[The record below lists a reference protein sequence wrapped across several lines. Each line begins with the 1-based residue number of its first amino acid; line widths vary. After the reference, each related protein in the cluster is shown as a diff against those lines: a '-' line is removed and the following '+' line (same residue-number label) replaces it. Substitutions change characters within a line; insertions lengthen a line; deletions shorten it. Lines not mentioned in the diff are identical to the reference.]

1 MNIFKTDKSLQRPCE
16 LRRWILKG
24 IIPSIWNS
32 PYRRWRSAMSE
43 AEIVYTSNEVY
54 SRLGVSGS
62 TLRKYSDV
70 LEREGYDVR
79 KNSRGRREYTEF
91 DVVLIEQ
98 LVELSKQDGMTLE
111 KAAKMIAK
119 QFGIA
124 NKKEES
130 QGTDPV
136 PYQMQYQF
144 QQQYSAMIEE
154 INKVQQANLLEME
167 KRLSDRIDQKN
178 ELIEEDIKE
187 RNRLIMED
195 MKDRKER
202 EERIEKR
209 LELRDDNLMKMV
221 REIQEAKRTIVSAQ
235 EEIAA
240 AKKKSWWKFWK

>member
-1 MNIFKTDKSLQRPCE
+1 
-16 LRRWILKG
+16 
-24 IIPSIWNS
+24 
-32 PYRRWRSAMSE
+32 MSE

-111 KAAKMIAK
+111 KTAKMIAK
-119 QFGIA
+119 QFGID
-124 NKKEES
+124 NNKEES
-130 QGTDPV
+130 QEADPV

-154 INKVQQANLLEME
+154 INKIQQANLLEME
-167 KRLSDRIDQKN
+167 KRLVDQINQKN
-178 ELIEEDIKE
+178 KLIEEDIKE
-187 RNRLIMED
+187 RNKLIKED
-195 MKDRKER
+195 MKNRKER

-209 LELRDDNLMKMV
+209 LKLRDDNLMKMV
-221 REIQEAKRTIVSAQ
+221 REIQEAKRTIVLAQ
-235 EEIAA
+235 AEIAA
-240 AKKKSWWKFWK
+240 EKKKSWWEFWK

>member
-1 MNIFKTDKSLQRPCE
+1 MKP
-16 LRRWILKG
+16 W
-24 IIPSIWNS
+24 IWNFA
-32 PYRRWRSAMSE
+32 YRRWCSAMSE
-43 AEIVYTSNEVY
+43 AEVIYTSSEVY

-91 DVVLIEQ
+91 DIVLIEQ

-130 QGTDPV
+130 QGTDPI

-154 INKVQQANLLEME
+154 INKVQQANLIEME
-167 KRLSDRIDQKN
+167 KRLSDRIDQRN
-178 ELIEEDIKE
+178 TLIEDDM
-187 RNRLIMED
+187 RNR
-195 MKDRKER
+195 KEH
-202 EERIEKR
+202 EERIEKS

-221 REIQEAKRTIVSAQ
+221 REIQEAKRTIVLAQ

-240 AKKKSWWKFWK
+240 AKRKSWWKFWK

>member
-1 MNIFKTDKSLQRPCE
+1 
-16 LRRWILKG
+16 
-24 IIPSIWNS
+24 
-32 PYRRWRSAMSE
+32 MSE
-43 AEIVYTSNEVY
+43 AEVIYTSSEVY

-79 KNSRGRREYTEF
+79 KDSRGRREYTEF

-130 QGTDPV
+130 QGTNLV

-144 QQQYSAMIEE
+144 QQQYSAMVEE
-154 INKVQQANLLEME
+154 INKVQQANLIEME
-167 KRLSDRIDQKN
+167 KRLSDRIDQRN
-178 ELIEEDIKE
+178 TLIEEDM
-187 RNRLIMED
+187 R
-195 MKDRKER
+195 DRKER

-221 REIQEAKRTIVSAQ
+221 REIQDAKRTIISAQ

-240 AKKKSWWKFWK
+240 AQKKAWWKFWK

>member
-1 MNIFKTDKSLQRPCE
+1 
-16 LRRWILKG
+16 
-24 IIPSIWNS
+24 
-32 PYRRWRSAMSE
+32 MSK
-43 AEIVYTSNEVY
+43 AEVVYTSSEVY
-54 SRLGVSGS
+54 TRLGVSGS

-79 KNSRGRREYTEF
+79 KNNRGRREYSEF

-111 KAAKMIAK
+111 KAAKRIAK
-119 QFGIA
+119 QFGIH
-124 NKKEES
+124 NMKEES
-130 QGTDPV
+130 QGLDSA

-154 INKVQQANLLEME
+154 INKMQQAKLLEME
-167 KRLSDRIDQKN
+167 KRLGDRMDERNK
-178 ELIEEDIKE
+178 LIE
-187 RNRLIMED
+187 ED

-209 LELRDDNLMKMV
+209 LEQRDDNLMKMV
-221 REIQEAKRTIVSAQ
+221 REIQEAKRTIISAQ
-235 EEIAA
+235 EEIAT

>member
-1 MNIFKTDKSLQRPCE
+1 
-16 LRRWILKG
+16 
-24 IIPSIWNS
+24 
-32 PYRRWRSAMSE
+32 MSE
-43 AEIVYTSNEVY
+43 AEVIYTSSEVY

-79 KNSRGRREYTEF
+79 KDSRGRREYTEF

-130 QGTDPV
+130 QGTNPV

-167 KRLSDRIDQKN
+167 KRLSDRIDQRN
-178 ELIEEDIKE
+178 TLIEEDM
-187 RNRLIMED
+187 R
-195 MKDRKER
+195 DRKER

-221 REIQEAKRTIVSAQ
+221 REIQ
-235 EEIAA
+235 
-240 AKKKSWWKFWK
+240 

>member
-1 MNIFKTDKSLQRPCE
+1 
-16 LRRWILKG
+16 
-24 IIPSIWNS
+24 
-32 PYRRWRSAMSE
+32 MSE
-43 AEIVYTSNEVY
+43 AEVVYTSSEVY
-54 SRLGVSGS
+54 TRLGVSGS

-79 KNSRGRREYTEF
+79 KNNRGRREYSEF

-111 KAAKMIAK
+111 KSAKRVAK
-119 QFGIA
+119 QFGIH
-124 NKKEES
+124 NMKEES
-130 QGTDPV
+130 QGLDSA

-154 INKVQQANLLEME
+154 INKMQQAKLLEME
-167 KRLSDRIDQKN
+167 KRLGDRMDERNK
-178 ELIEEDIKE
+178 LIE
-187 RNRLIMED
+187 ED

-209 LELRDDNLMKMV
+209 LEQRDDNLMKMV
-221 REIQEAKRTIVSAQ
+221 REIQEAKRTIISAQ

>member
-1 MNIFKTDKSLQRPCE
+1 
-16 LRRWILKG
+16 
-24 IIPSIWNS
+24 
-32 PYRRWRSAMSE
+32 MSDT
-43 AEIVYTSNEVY
+43 EIVYTSNEVY
-54 SRLGVSGS
+54 SRLGISGS

-70 LEREGYDVR
+70 LEREGFDVR
-79 KNSRGRREYTEF
+79 KNTRGRREYTEF

-98 LVELSKQDGMTLE
+98 LVALSKQDGMTLE

-119 QFGIA
+119 QFGID

-130 QGTDPV
+130 QGTDLV

-167 KRLSDRIDQKN
+167 KRLGDRIDQRTK
-178 ELIEEDIKE
+178 LIE
-187 RNRLIMED
+187 ED

-202 EERIEKR
+202 EKRIEKR

-221 REIQEAKRTIVSAQ
+221 REIQDAKRTIVSAQ

>member
-1 MNIFKTDKSLQRPCE
+1 
-16 LRRWILKG
+16 
-24 IIPSIWNS
+24 
-32 PYRRWRSAMSE
+32 MSE

-136 PYQMQYQF
+136 PYEMQYQF
-144 QQQYSAMIEE
+144 QQQYSVMIEE
-154 INKVQQANLLEME
+154 INKAQQANLLEME
-167 KRLSDRIDQKN
+167 KRLDDR
-178 ELIEEDIKE
+178 IKE
-187 RNRLIMED
+187 RNKLIRED

-221 REIQEAKRTIVSAQ
+221 REIQDAKRTIVLAQ

>member
-1 MNIFKTDKSLQRPCE
+1 
-16 LRRWILKG
+16 
-24 IIPSIWNS
+24 
-32 PYRRWRSAMSE
+32 MSE
-43 AEIVYTSNEVY
+43 AEVIYTSSEVY

-79 KNSRGRREYTEF
+79 KNSRGRREYSEF

-130 QGTDPV
+130 QDTDPV

-144 QQQYSAMIEE
+144 QQQYSAMVEE
-154 INKVQQANLLEME
+154 INKMQQANLIEME
-167 KRLSDRIDQKN
+167 KRLSDRIDQRN
-178 ELIEEDIKE
+178 TLIEEDM
-187 RNRLIMED
+187 R
-195 MKDRKER
+195 DRKER

-209 LELRDDNLMKMV
+209 LELRNDNLMKMV
-221 REIQEAKRTIVSAQ
+221 REIQDAKRTIVSAQ

-240 AKKKSWWKFWK
+240 AQKKTWWKFWK

>member
-1 MNIFKTDKSLQRPCE
+1 MAE
-16 LRRWILKG
+16 
-24 IIPSIWNS
+24 
-32 PYRRWRSAMSE
+32 M
-43 AEIVYTSNEVY
+43 EIVYTANEVY
-54 SRLGVSGS
+54 NRLGVSGS
-62 TLRKYSDV
+62 TLRKYSDI
-70 LEREGYDVR
+70 LEREGYDAK

-91 DVVLIEQ
+91 DVLLIEK
-98 LVELSKQDGMTLE
+98 LIEVSKQDGMTLE

-119 QFGIA
+119 QFGIN

-130 QGTDPV
+130 QGSDPV

-144 QQQYSAMIEE
+144 QQQYSAMVEE

-167 KRLSDRIDQKN
+167 KRLGDRIDQKN
-178 ELIEEDIKE
+178 KLIEEDIKE
-187 RNRLIMED
+187 INKLIMED
-195 MKDRKER
+195 MKDWKER

-240 AKKKSWWKFWK
+240 AKRKSWWEFWK

>member
-1 MNIFKTDKSLQRPCE
+1 
-16 LRRWILKG
+16 
-24 IIPSIWNS
+24 
-32 PYRRWRSAMSE
+32 MSE
-43 AEIVYTSNEVY
+43 AEVIYTSSEVY

-79 KNSRGRREYTEF
+79 KNSRGRREYSEF

-130 QGTDPV
+130 QDTDPV

-144 QQQYSAMIEE
+144 QQQYSAMVEE
-154 INKVQQANLLEME
+154 INKMQQANLIEME
-167 KRLSDRIDQKN
+167 KRLSDRIDQRN
-178 ELIEEDIKE
+178 TLIEEDM
-187 RNRLIMED
+187 R
-195 MKDRKER
+195 DRKER

-209 LELRDDNLMKMV
+209 LELRDDNHMKMV
-221 REIQEAKRTIVSAQ
+221 REVQDAKRTIVSAQ
-235 EEIAA
+235 EKIAA
-240 AKKKSWWKFWK
+240 NPGGSFGNEYIHC

>member
-1 MNIFKTDKSLQRPCE
+1 MSKT
-16 LRRWILKG
+16 
-24 IIPSIWNS
+24 
-32 PYRRWRSAMSE
+32 
-43 AEIVYTSNEVY
+43 EIVYTSNEVY
-54 SRLGVSGS
+54 SRLGISGS

-70 LEREGYDVR
+70 LEREGFDVR
-79 KNSRGRREYTEF
+79 KNTRGRREYTEF

-119 QFGIA
+119 QFGID

-130 QGTDPV
+130 QGTDLV
-136 PYQMQYQF
+136 PYQIQYQF

-154 INKVQQANLLEME
+154 INKIQQANLLEME
-167 KRLSDRIDQKN
+167 KRLGDRIDQRNK
-178 ELIEEDIKE
+178 LIE
-187 RNRLIMED
+187 ED

-202 EERIEKR
+202 EKRIEKR

-221 REIQEAKRTIVSAQ
+221 REIQDAKRTIVSAQ

>member
-1 MNIFKTDKSLQRPCE
+1 
-16 LRRWILKG
+16 
-24 IIPSIWNS
+24 
-32 PYRRWRSAMSE
+32 MSK

-54 SRLGVSGS
+54 SRLGISGS

-70 LEREGYDVR
+70 LEREGFDVR
-79 KNSRGRREYTEF
+79 KNTRGRREYTEF

-119 QFGIA
+119 QFGID

-130 QGTDPV
+130 QGTDLV

-167 KRLSDRIDQKN
+167 KRLGDRIDQRNK
-178 ELIEEDIKE
+178 LIEEDM
-187 RNRLIMED
+187 N
-195 MKDRKER
+195 DRKER
-202 EERIEKR
+202 EKRIEKR

-221 REIQEAKRTIVSAQ
+221 REIQDAKRTIVSAQ

>member
-1 MNIFKTDKSLQRPCE
+1 
-16 LRRWILKG
+16 
-24 IIPSIWNS
+24 
-32 PYRRWRSAMSE
+32 MSE

-98 LVELSKQDGMTLE
+98 LVLELSKQDGMTLE

-124 NKKEES
+124 NKKDES

-167 KRLSDRIDQKN
+167 KRLSDRMIKKN

-240 AKKKSWWKFWK
+240 AKRKAWWEFWK

>member
-1 MNIFKTDKSLQRPCE
+1 
-16 LRRWILKG
+16 
-24 IIPSIWNS
+24 
-32 PYRRWRSAMSE
+32 MSE
-43 AEIVYTSNEVY
+43 AEIVYTSSEVY

-79 KNSRGRREYTEF
+79 KDSRGRREYTEF
-91 DVVLIEQ
+91 DVVLIQQ

-130 QGTDPV
+130 QGSDLV

-144 QQQYSAMIEE
+144 QQQYSAIIEG
-154 INKVQQANLLEME
+154 INKLQQANLLGME
-167 KRLSDRIDQKN
+167 KRIGDRIERN
-178 ELIEEDIKE
+178 IILIEEDIKE
-187 RNRLIMED
+187 RNNLIKED

-221 REIQEAKRTIVSAQ
+221 REIQDAKRTIVSAQ

-240 AKKKSWWKFWK
+240 ARKKIWWKFWK

>member
-1 MNIFKTDKSLQRPCE
+1 
-16 LRRWILKG
+16 
-24 IIPSIWNS
+24 
-32 PYRRWRSAMSE
+32 MSE
-43 AEIVYTSNEVY
+43 AEVIYTSSEVY

-130 QGTDPV
+130 QGTDPI

-154 INKVQQANLLEME
+154 INKVQQANLIEME
-167 KRLSDRIDQKN
+167 KRLSDRIDQRN
-178 ELIEEDIKE
+178 TLIEDDM
-187 RNRLIMED
+187 RNR
-195 MKDRKER
+195 KEH

-221 REIQEAKRTIVSAQ
+221 REIQEAKRTIVLAQ

-240 AKKKSWWKFWK
+240 AKRKSWWKFWK